1 MANNGCKIVRKR
13 KQDPVKVELTTM
25 FSMSDEFYVDHG
37 HLEKANSAWQRMGR
51 ATKRNF
57 VEDRLD

>member
-1 MANNGCKIVRKR
+1 
-13 KQDPVKVELTTM
+13 M
-25 FSMSDEFYVDHG
+25 FSMSDEFYVDLG